1 MKCNECGGDY
11 KNQREAKYRVDDEF
25 LGTFTVPDVEFL
37 KCGQCGEVL
46 LPPESLAK
54 IEKEEANILDT
65 RLQSM
70 PISAFLSSAETA
82 AVLGISRQA
91 LHKHR
96 RISRGFIFQTSFGG
110 NKVYLKESVE
120 RFRKKGDGRFKLVA
134 APADSATKRPA
145 PRRQP
150 AKAPSLYVAENQT

>member
-1 MKCNECGGDY
+1 MKCSECGGDY
-11 KNQREAKYRVDDEF
+11 KKQREAKYRVDDAF
-25 LGTFTVPDVEFL
+25 IGTFTVPDVEFL
-37 KCGQCGEVL
+37 KCGRCGEVL
-46 LPPESLAK
+46 LAPETLAK
-54 IEKEEANILDT
+54 IEEEEARALDD
-65 RLQSM
+65 RLQAM

-110 NKVYLKESVE
+110 SKVYLKESVE
-120 RFRKKGDGRFKLVA
+120 RFHKKGDGRFKLTA
-134 APADSATKRPA
+134 AHAASATKNLA

-150 AKAPSLYVAENQT
+150 ARPPSLYVAEN

>member
-1 MKCNECGGDY
+1 MKCTECGGDY
-11 KNQREAKYRVDDEF
+11 KKQRDAKYRVDDKF
-25 LGTFTVPDVEFL
+25 IGTFTVPDVEFL
-37 KCGQCGEVL
+37 KCGQCGEIL
-46 LPPESLAK
+46 LAPESLAK
-54 IEKEEANILDT
+54 IEKAEANVLDA

-96 RISRGFIFQTSFGG
+96 RISRGFIFQTSFWGS
-110 NKVYLKESVE
+110 KVYLKESVE
-120 RFRKKGDGRFKLVA
+120 RFRKKGDGRFKLISA
-134 APADSATKRPA
+134 HADSATKRPA

-150 AKAPSLYVAENQT
+150 AQPPSLYVAENQT